1 MGLGKEGTG
10 VGEKGKSQECWW
22 ERHEEGEPRG
32 LGRGEAH
39 GAGRSRDLTGPV
51 QAPLP
56 GTWTCFIP
64 RGLLY
69 LPCGK
74 SLHI

>member
-56 GTWTCFIP
+56 GTWT
-64 RGLLY
+64 
-69 LPCGK
+69 
-74 SLHI
+74 